1 MDKERFVIKK
11 ANEFSDIE
19 KSKFKDIVLS
29 MGEVSESS
37 FDGLM
42 EKNPI
47 ILFYPNTKNIEAIG
61 ALKVPNKSYK
71 TKVFSNSKSE
81 HNNNEFQYELGWIV
95 SLNQKKGI
103 GKLITKAL
111 SEQKSNIYATV
122 RTENIGMNKI
132 LNSLDFQ
139 KTGVEYKSERGNY
152 KNILYTKSNY
162 ETHST
167 RN

>member
-1 MDKERFVIKK
+1 MNKESFVIKK
-11 ANEFSDIE
+11 ANDFSDTE
-19 KSKFKDIVLS
+19 KRKFKEIVLS
-29 MGEVSESS
+29 MGEVSEIS

-47 ILFYPNTKNIEAIG
+47 LLFYPNTENIEAIG
-61 ALKVPNKSYK
+61 ALKVPNNSYK
-71 TKVFSNSKSE
+71 TKVFATSKSGLD
-81 HNNNEFQYELGWIV
+81 NDEFEYELGWIV
-95 SLNQKKGI
+95 SLKQKKGI

-111 SEQKSNIYATV
+111 SEYNSNIYATV

-132 LNSLDFQ
+132 LTSLGFR

-167 RN
+167 SN